1 MTARSA
7 ARRNSL
13 GCGLPGCGLGVTPPI
28 STKPNPRPSR
38 PRTTSP
44 CLSKPAARPTGLSA
58 SIPARRTGNAGGRRL
73 RGENLRSRSAAL
85 CAFSGG
91 SRWSNRLG
99 NKGNNALT
107 SPQLVAGESLAH
119 TICRIDTN
127 LYKKPSLFGRI
138 DAVAGAC
145 HRPDRSKSAMTGAWS
160 EGRSQ
165 PRASRST
172 SAPASAPD
180 SAGVAQ
186 IWSSRRPR
194 SEADQSRAR

>member
-1 MTARSA
+1 MIARSA

-44 CLSKPAARPTGLSA
+44 CLSKPAARPIGFAT
-58 SIPARRTGNAGGRRL
+58 SIPALRTGSAGGRRR

-91 SRWSNRLG
+91 SRWSSRLG

-107 SPQLVAGESLAH
+107 SPQPVAGESVKN
-119 TICRIDTN
+119 TISRIDRN
-127 LYKKPSLFGRI
+127 SHRNKPVFGQLGVGTS
-138 DAVAGAC
+138 A